1 MKKKSLAIIFL
12 VSSFIVNN
20 NYSQFNTV
28 IRNYHT
34 QKEEST
40 QLKNIEVSQRKN
52 EIEQGSSSYYFK
64 TANQQKTIP
73 TLDC

>member
-28 IRNYHT
+28 IRNYHS
-34 QKEEST
+34 QKEESN
-40 QLKNIEVSQRKN
+40 QLKNNNHEN
-52 EIEQGSSSYYFK
+52 FK
-64 TANQQKTIP
+64 QPPTIRTSNKHKKSCVEQQKT
-73 TLDC
+73 L